1 MRERRPLATTGHW
14 LQRLVRL
21 DLDVFRDV
29 AGDTAATLP
38 MLALVT
44 AASFLS
50 GVGSWL
56 WWLFQS
62 RQAAG
67 EVFLKSCLLGGLL
80 QVPVWLLW
88 VYVAYQTLTLAFG
101 VRVEFYALVRAMGL
115 AFAPMALT
123 VLMAVAQLAVPLAV
137 IPLAATVLLSLVA
150 VEAASDA
157 EPGQAL
163 LATLSG
169 FAAFALVMGILANIA
184 EVEGVG
190 GVAPG
195 LFFFAL
201 DF

>member
-1 MRERRPLATTGHW
+1 MRERRTITTAGHW
-14 LQRLVRL
+14 LQRLARL

-29 AGDTAATLP
+29 AADASATLP
-38 MLALVT
+38 MLAIVA
-44 AASFLS
+44 AASFLC
-50 GVGSWL
+50 GLGSWL
-56 WWLFQS
+56 WWVFQS
-62 RQAAG
+62 REAVG
-67 EVFLKSCLLGGLL
+67 EVFVKTLLLGGLL

-88 VYVAYQTLTLAFG
+88 VYVTYQVLTLAFA
-101 VRVEFYALVRAMGL
+101 VRAEFYGLVRAMGL
-115 AFAPMALT
+115 AFTPLALT

-157 EPGQAL
+157 EPRQAL
-163 LATLSG
+163 LATLAG

-184 EVEGVG
+184 EVEGIG
-190 GVAPG
+190 GAAPG

>member
-169 FAAFALVMGILANIA
+169 FAAFALVLGIRANIA
-184 EVEGVG
+184 AVEGGG

>member
-1 MRERRPLATTGHW
+1 MRERRPLSTTGHW
-14 LQRLVRL
+14 LQRLLRL
-21 DLDVFRDV
+21 DLDAFRDV
-29 AGDTAATLP
+29 ATDPGATVP
-38 MLALVT
+38 MLAVVT
-44 AASFLS
+44 AASFAT
-50 GVGSWL
+50 GIGSWL

-62 RQAAG
+62 REAAG
-67 EVFLKSCLLGGLL
+67 EVFVKSALLGSLL
-80 QVPVWLLW
+80 QVPAWLLW
-88 VYVAYQTLTLAFG
+88 VYVTYQTLTLAFG
-101 VRVEFYALVRAMGL
+101 VRADFYGLVRAMGL

-137 IPLAATVLLSLVA
+137 IPLAATLLLSLVA
-150 VEAASDA
+150 VEAASDG
-157 EPGQAL
+157 ETGHAL
-163 LATLSG
+163 LATLAG